1 MANRRVSESQ
11 KSSKST
17 RSEAV
22 PVAATPVVNAAV
34 HATLNTAGSAES
46 TPAVKARKRRTGAK
60 QDQAV
65 ITTTL
70 TPSVTEDQRR
80 GMIALSA
87 YLRAE
92 RRGFSPEGEAEDWLA
107 AEKEVDAL
115 LNSGQTAPQ

>member
-1 MANRRVSESQ
+1 
-11 KSSKST
+11 
-17 RSEAV
+17 
-22 PVAATPVVNAAV
+22 VNAAV
-34 HATLNTAGSAES
+34 HAALDAAGSAE
-46 TPAVKARKRRTGAK
+46 PAPAAKARKRRAAAQ

-65 ITTTL
+65 ITA
-70 TPSVTEDQRR
+70 TPTVTEDQRR